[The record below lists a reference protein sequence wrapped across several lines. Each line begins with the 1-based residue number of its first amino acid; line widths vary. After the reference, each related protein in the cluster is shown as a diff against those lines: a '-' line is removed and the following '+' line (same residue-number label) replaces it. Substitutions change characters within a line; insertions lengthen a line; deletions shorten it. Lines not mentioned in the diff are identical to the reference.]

1 MGLQL
6 DPYALLSR
14 AVASIDRDSYAVRF
28 AIYEQEHKL
37 FLQRL
42 ALASPMLS
50 EADITREEQAFR
62 DAIRRIE
69 FGNEPEP
76 VTSMQPPEPSIEKQ
90 ILPGPNKLVPE
101 FGDYHADAEDR
112 ASRLF
117 ELSQRRK
124 WPKRVVWTLVIM
136 AALSFAAWGAAQ
148 TVALQNWME
157 AKSVG
162 PQGPAGPQGPP
173 GPSGPPGPAGS
184 TTTGIRF
191 AEFGCASAACTLSC
205 RNEERILNAYAL
217 NPGGTLVF
225 EDDRQV
231 TVKPTR
237 QPSGKIISVCAAQ

>member
-6 DPYALLSR
+6 DPYPLLSR

-69 FGNEPEP
+69 FGDEADA
-76 VTSMQPPEPSIEKQ
+76 VIAVRPPQASFEKEITPS
-90 ILPGPNKLVPE
+90 PKLVPE
-101 FGDYHADAEDR
+101 FGDYHLDAGDR
-112 ASRLF
+112 ASPLL
-117 ELSQRRK
+117 ELSQRKK
-124 WPKRVVWTLVIM
+124 WPKRVMWAFLII
-136 AALSFAAWGAAQ
+136 AALSFAAWSATQ
-148 TVALQNWME
+148 PVTIHNWME
-157 AKSVG
+157 PKQIGSQGPVG
-162 PQGPAGPQGPP
+162 PQGPP
-173 GPSGPPGPAGS
+173 GPPGPAGS

-205 RNEERILNAYAL
+205 RNEERLLNAYAL
-217 NPGGTLVF
+217 NPGGTFVF

-231 TVKPTR
+231 TIKPVHP
-237 QPSGKIISVCAAQ
+237 PSGKIILVCVAQ